1 MIKIS
6 CDCKTM
12 LPIEEIENFQGEL
25 KSIDLT
31 NLNKLK
37 SSIEQYGFS
46 FPIFVWQKKILDG
59 HQRLLAVRSMLEDG
73 EELDG
78 DLLPVVEIEA
88 ADEREAAEKLLLIN
102 SRYAKIN
109 QSGFD
114 EFIAKFRVNMEKF
127 GGMLEIPE
135 IDLKRI
141 QINDDKNDDET
152 IIEKDGL
159 EYKVLI
165 ECSSEGEQTQIIEK
179 IEEMGIECKPL
190 IL

>member
-1 MIKIS
+1 
-6 CDCKTM
+6 M

>member
-1 MIKIS
+1 
-6 CDCKTM
+6 M

-25 KSIDLT
+25 KSIDQT

-46 FPIFVWQKKILDG
+46 FPIFVWRKKILDG

-73 EELDG
+73 EELEG

-88 ADEREAAEKLLLIN
+88 KDEREAAEKLLLIN

-127 GGMLEIPE
+127 QSMIEIPE
-135 IDLKRI
+135 IDLTVPDFDPGTE
-141 QINDDKNDDET
+141 DDQGNLDELDPK
-152 IIEKDGL
+152 I
-159 EYKVLI
+159 V
-165 ECSSEGEQTQIIEK
+165 ECPHCGQEFDLREQE
-179 IEEMGIECKPL
+179 
-190 IL
+190 